1 MSDARLRNHDAPFAG
16 RPHRVY
22 VAVTTAC
29 NRACPW
35 CDTSSRPGKGTWLEL
50 AVLARLLPPQGAF
63 ELQLEGGEPTLHPD
77 LFDMIG
83 LARAT
88 GRCARVVVCTN
99 GVALPWS
106 GGSGALEGWLGRL
119 GAPLT
124 LKLSVNHHLLEAD
137 PAHLDKAARLAAA
150 VDARAAR
157 GEDVQ
162 LMCNVRRRRDVAAG
176 DDAWVVDAVR
186 AAGLLERSN
195 VFFLQRYGL
204 ARDDERLDPPFLVGT
219 DFTLANPDGR
229 TYGTDLLARSAAME
243 ALP

>member
-1 MSDARLRNHDAPFAG
+1 MTSPSPNHDAPYAG
-16 RPHRVY
+16 RAHRLY

-35 CDTSSRPGKGTWLEL
+35 CDTSSRPGKRTWLDV
-50 AVLARLLPPQGAF
+50 ATFARLLPASGPF

-77 LFDMIG
+77 LFAMID

-99 GVALPWS
+99 GVALS
-106 GGSGALEGWLGRL
+106 RDLDAWLARL

-124 LKLSVNHHLLEAD
+124 LKVSVNHHLIEAD
-137 PAHLDKAARLAAA
+137 AAHVDTVARLAAI

-157 GEDVQ
+157 GADVQ
-162 LMCNVRRRRDVAAG
+162 LICNVRRRRDGAA

-186 AAGLLERSN
+186 EAGLLARSN

-204 ARDDERLDPPFLVGT
+204 ARDDERLEPPWVVGT

-229 TYGTDLLARSAAME
+229 TYGTDLVARSDAME